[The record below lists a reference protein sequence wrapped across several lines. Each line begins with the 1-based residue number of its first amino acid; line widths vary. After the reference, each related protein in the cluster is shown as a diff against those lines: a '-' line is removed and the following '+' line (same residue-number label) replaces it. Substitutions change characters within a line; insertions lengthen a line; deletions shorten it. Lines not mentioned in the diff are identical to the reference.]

1 MKSRYYILSLLLPF
15 FSISLPGQMKES
27 GAAIVLNASGLVE
40 AVSPDGKKVPG
51 LVKRGS
57 VLTEGFTI
65 STGAFAESVLLF
77 SNGTV
82 ATLNEKTAV
91 RISIFS
97 QEPFE
102 AGNINFEGMQ
112 GEPSQSHLSL
122 SLLNGSLVVKT
133 KKLNDL
139 SVFNIKT
146 VEGVIRVK
154 GTEFQLGAS
163 QDQGI
168 QLDVSES
175 TVSFLP
181 KGSSKPVQV
190 SGGSGLDVGK
200 GGTNQRPISPITA
213 QKISTKNRFAS
224 VIASKVPLSTI
235 KQASAKAQTVA
246 GRSSSESDD
255 QDDEAYEDEYE
266 EEQEG
271 EDSVAEKALALTQ
284 TSSRAAAS
292 SGASDYADSIN
303 ELLQSAEPQAG
314 HFRFEEGTGAVKS
327 LSILFYENDPDKA
340 DAENPEEALLQSLT
354 YDSTDFSSL
363 TAAKINSDFS
373 SLYGYQLGDIDAIGV
388 YVFLEDYFSTTPKV
402 QTSDLY
408 DGLNKALALAK
419 KVLSV
424 DATYT
429 SSTSLSAAVM
439 SGSDLYTDFLSPSG
453 YGEQAVRIIGHY
465 ASANSRDSILQISE
479 DVFAIFN
486 ETSSPTSI
494 AFGSTQSDDT
504 IALNVDLLSDENRQ
518 QTQEVTLLGVDTS
531 STQETKEV
539 TDLPSTYSEDRKDLN
554 REIYKT
560 ELSNLS
566 VIPGRDIMLG
576 TSGSTTE
583 FDVSTLLDAS
593 SESASDRKSLAI
605 TATDDLH
612 LKGDITFKNSNNEN
626 PGHDVLL
633 LGAADHIEGLQYN
646 SSDQRQKVTNE
657 GTHLVMGSYSH
668 LTARNVDIKTSGKLA
683 IGSLEDLV
691 LDTVKFDAGRASK
704 NDNITL
710 YSDQTLHLRDPSF
723 IGNAQEI
730 YMQGI
735 TVNFENVIFDSSKA
749 YLIRSQSGK
758 HNFGSSN
765 PGDVNFIGNNYWGSI
780 SADNKI
786 DPDFFYEVSTK
797 GDSVMDGYN
806 SHQTVTLDTGETA
819 GIRIR
824 QIQ

>member
-1 MKSRYYILSLLLPF
+1 MKPRNLLLFYLLSLCGV
-15 FSISLPGQMKES
+15 SLHGQTVES

-102 AGNINFEGMQ
+102 AGNANFEGMQ
-112 GEPSQSHLSL
+112 NEPSQSHLSL

-133 KKLNDL
+133 KKLNEL
-139 SVFNIKT
+139 SIFNIKT
-146 VEGVIRVK
+146 SEGVIRVK
-154 GTEFQLGAS
+154 GTEFQLGANPG
-163 QDQGI
+163 QGV

-181 KGSSKPVQV
+181 KGSSKPLQV
-190 SGGSGLDVGK
+190 NGGSGLDAAK
-200 GGTNQRPISPITA
+200 GGAKPRPISPIAA

-224 VIASKVPLSTI
+224 VIAAKVPLSTL
-235 KQASAKAQTVA
+235 KQASTKAQAVA
-246 GRSSSESDD
+246 GRSSDESDE
-255 QDDEAYEDEYE
+255 QAYEDEYE

-271 EDSVAEKALALTQ
+271 EDSEAEKALALSQ
-284 TSSRAAAS
+284 KSSRAVAS
-292 SGASDYADSIN
+292 SGASEYADSIN
-303 ELLQSAEPQAG
+303 ELLQSEKPQITAG
-314 HFRFEEGTGAVKS
+314 HFRFEAGSGAVKS

-340 DAENPEEALLQSLT
+340 DTENPEEELFESLT
-354 YDSTDFSSL
+354 YDSTDFNSL

-373 SLYGYQLGDIDAIGV
+373 SLYGYQLGDLDSIGV

-402 QTSDLY
+402 NTVDLY
-408 DGLNKALALAK
+408 TGLNTALDLAK
-419 KVLSV
+419 KVLLN
-424 DATYT
+424 DASYT
-429 SSTSLSAAVM
+429 STTTLNNAAL
-439 SGSDLYTDFLSPSG
+439 SGSELYNDFVSPTG

-465 ASANSRDSILQISE
+465 ASANNRDSILQISE
-479 DVFAIFN
+479 DVFAIFGG
-486 ETSSPTSI
+486 TSSPTSI

-504 IALNVDLLSDENRQ
+504 IALNVDLLNSENRQ
-518 QTQEVTLLGVDTS
+518 QNQEVSLLGVDTP
-531 STQETKEV
+531 STQDTKEV
-539 TDLPSTYSEDRKDLN
+539 TDLTSSYSEDRDDLN
-554 REIYKT
+554 REIYRT

-612 LKGDITFKNSNNEN
+612 LKGDITFKNSNNES

-646 SSDQRQKVTNE
+646 SSDKRQKISNE

-691 LDTVKFDAGRASK
+691 LDTVKFEAGRANK
-704 NDNITL
+704 NDNISL

-723 IGNAQEI
+723 IGNAKEI

-735 TVNFENVIFDSSKA
+735 TVNFENITFDSAKA
-749 YLIRSQSGK
+749 YHIRSKNGAP
-758 HNFGSSN
+758 NFGSSN
-765 PGDVNFIGNNYWGSI
+765 PGDVNFLGNNYWGSI

-786 DPDFFYEVSTK
+786 DSDFFYPVSTQ
-797 GDSVMDGYN
+797 GDSVFDGYN
-806 SHQTVTLDTGETA
+806 SHETVTLDSGETA

-824 QIQ
+824 KIQ

>member
-1 MKSRYYILSLLLPF
+1 
-15 FSISLPGQMKES
+15 
-27 GAAIVLNASGLVE
+27 
-40 AVSPDGKKVPG
+40 
-51 LVKRGS
+51 
-57 VLTEGFTI
+57 
-65 STGAFAESVLLF
+65 
-77 SNGTV
+77 
-82 ATLNEKTAV
+82 
-91 RISIFS
+91 
-97 QEPFE
+97 
-102 AGNINFEGMQ
+102 MQ

-163 QDQGI
+163 QDKGI

-181 KGSSKPVQV
+181 KGSNKPVQV

-235 KQASAKAQTVA
+235 KQASSKAQTVA
-246 GRSSSESDD
+246 GRSSSESED

-284 TSSRAAAS
+284 TSSRS
-292 SGASDYADSIN
+292 SNPFASDANNANKGDDDDEDNDDPLANSYDFKIGEDEN
-303 ELLQSAEPQAG
+303 PTI
-314 HFRFEEGTGAVKS
+314 F
-327 LSILFYENDPDKA
+327 FYESETIPSGQDQDFV
-340 DAENPEEALLQSLT
+340 EVLQSLSYT
-354 YDSTDFSSL
+354 KEEFDLLTVSAFQAEFAELFGDDS
-363 TAAKINSDFS
+363 K
-373 SLYGYQLGDIDAIGV
+373 DIDALGV

-402 QTSDLY
+402 DSADLY

-419 KVLSV
+419 KVLLD
-424 DATYT
+424 DASYT
-429 SSTSLSAAVM
+429 SSTSLSAAAL
-439 SGSDLYTDFLSPSG
+439 SGSDLYNDFVSPNG

-465 ASANSRDSILQISE
+465 ASANNRDSILQISE
-479 DVFAIFN
+479 DVFAIFGG
-486 ETSSPTSI
+486 TSSPTSI
-494 AFGSTQSDDT
+494 AFGSTQSGDT

-518 QTQEVTLLGVDTS
+518 QTQEVSLLGVDTS
-531 STQETKEV
+531 STQDTKKV
-539 TDLPSTYSEDRKDLN
+539 TDLPSSYSADRDDLN

-646 SSDQRQKVTNE
+646 SSNQRQKVTNE

-704 NDNITL
+704 NDNISL
-710 YSDQTLHLRDPSF
+710 YSDQTLHLRDPEF
-723 IGNAQEI
+723 AGNAKEI

-749 YLIRSQSGK
+749 YHIRSQSGK

-786 DPDFFYEVSTK
+786 DPDFFYPVSTQ
-797 GDSVMDGYN
+797 GDSVFDGYN
-806 SHQTVTLDTGETA
+806 SHETVTLDSGETA

-824 QIQ
+824 KIQ

>member
-1 MKSRYYILSLLLPF
+1 
-15 FSISLPGQMKES
+15 MKES

-112 GEPSQSHLSL
+112 GEPSHSHLSL

-181 KGSSKPVQV
+181 KGSSKPIQV

-271 EDSVAEKALALTQ
+271 EEGKSEQALAVLQ
-284 TSSRAAAS
+284 TSARVANAIISDATETNSASETEKKYREQIEALSNATPSAQSYSLAA
-292 SGASDYADSIN
+292 GEDNTPTIY
-303 ELLQSAEPQAG
+303 
-314 HFRFEEGTGAVKS
+314 
-327 LSILFYENDPDKA
+327 FYEANSDTKA
-340 DAENPEEALLQSLT
+340 DGFSL
-354 YDSTDFSSL
+354 
-363 TAAKINSDFS
+363 I
-373 SLYGYQLGDIDAIGV
+373 
-388 YVFLEDYFSTTPKV
+388 
-402 QTSDLY
+402 
-408 DGLNKALALAK
+408 
-419 KVLSV
+419 
-424 DATYT
+424 
-429 SSTSLSAAVM
+429 
-439 SGSDLYTDFLSPSG
+439 
-453 YGEQAVRIIGHY
+453 
-465 ASANSRDSILQISE
+465 
-479 DVFAIFN
+479 
-486 ETSSPTSI
+486 
-494 AFGSTQSDDT
+494 
-504 IALNVDLLSDENRQ
+504 
-518 QTQEVTLLGVDTS
+518 
-531 STQETKEV
+531 
-539 TDLPSTYSEDRKDLN
+539 
-554 REIYKT
+554 
-560 ELSNLS
+560 
-566 VIPGRDIMLG
+566 
-576 TSGSTTE
+576 
-583 FDVSTLLDAS
+583 
-593 SESASDRKSLAI
+593 
-605 TATDDLH
+605 
-612 LKGDITFKNSNNEN
+612 
-626 PGHDVLL
+626 
-633 LGAADHIEGLQYN
+633 
-646 SSDQRQKVTNE
+646 
-657 GTHLVMGSYSH
+657 
-668 LTARNVDIKTSGKLA
+668 
-683 IGSLEDLV
+683 
-691 LDTVKFDAGRASK
+691 
-704 NDNITL
+704 
-710 YSDQTLHLRDPSF
+710 
-723 IGNAQEI
+723 
-730 YMQGI
+730 
-735 TVNFENVIFDSSKA
+735 
-749 YLIRSQSGK
+749 
-758 HNFGSSN
+758 
-765 PGDVNFIGNNYWGSI
+765 
-780 SADNKI
+780 
-786 DPDFFYEVSTK
+786 
-797 GDSVMDGYN
+797 
-806 SHQTVTLDTGETA
+806 
-819 GIRIR
+819 
-824 QIQ
+824 